1 MYFTSQ
7 IQTFYGIFIEVQLGT
22 VQIYSKKCGLDIRHN
37 FHPQIFVRAQIG
49 ADWHSRDGC
58 AKGVY
63 KDVHDL
69 SATVHAVTRCA
80 NMRPHN
86 LKCGGQ
92 HKYHSPTHA
101 TNCA

>member
-22 VQIYSKKCGLDIRHN
+22 VQIYSKKCGLEIRHN

-58 AKGVY
+58 AKEKHY
-63 KDVHDL
+63 
-69 SATVHAVTRCA
+69 ATKHGRV
-80 NMRPHN
+80 P
-86 LKCGGQ
+86 G
-92 HKYHSPTHA
+92 
-101 TNCA
+101 